1 MGEQNVG
8 KRVTIQ
14 DVADR
19 AGVSITTVSRYV
31 NGRYESMSEKTR
43 ERIRAVIEELGYR
56 PNALAQGL
64 KASRTKSIAAV
75 VVNMSYPFCVGFLR
89 SLSLILTQSGYH
101 LIVSETGGDAA
112 IERDVVQSLLAQRV
126 EAMVLQTGGENGDL
140 LAAMAEQMPVVL
152 VDRAFA
158 IEGTHTIAT
167 NNREAS
173 REMALHLFNRGYR
186 HVVYVTEDEAGI
198 PTRVERLQGYEDACV
213 ARKANATV
221 VHVNRQNV
229 GTMERAA
236 RAVREMAEA
245 HKGEPIAVYTAN
257 GLIMM
262 QLYRLLRQLPL
273 TVPGKLGMATFD
285 EPDWAQ
291 LVDPTLTCVRQPV
304 EEMGAEAGRLLL
316 KRVNGSEA
324 ASDEPAEAAHI
335 ILPSHIVPGGSTL

>member
-1 MGEQNVG
+1 ME

-14 DVADR
+14 DVANR

-31 NGRYESMSEKTR
+31 NGRYESMSAKTR

-89 SLSLILTQSGYH
+89 SLSLILTRSGYH
-101 LIVSETGGDAA
+101 LIVSETGGDAD

-140 LAAMAEQMPVVL
+140 LAAIAEQMPVVL

-158 IEGTHTIAT
+158 VAGAHTIAT

-173 REMALHLFNRGYR
+173 REMALHLFDRGYR
-186 HVVYVTEDEAGI
+186 HVIYVTEDEAGI
-198 PTRVERLQGYEDACV
+198 PTRIERLQGYEDACAAREV
-213 ARKANATV
+213 AATV
-221 VHVNRQNV
+221 VHVNRQDV
-229 GTMERAA
+229 GSMERAA
-236 RAVREMAEA
+236 GVVSELAQAA
-245 HKGEPIAVYTAN
+245 KGEPIAVYTAN

-262 QLYRLLRQLPL
+262 PLYRLLRQLPL
-273 TVPGKLGMATFD
+273 AVPSVFGMATFD

-316 KRVNGSEA
+316 KRVHGKP
-324 ASDEPAEAAHI
+324 ASDGRAEVARI
-335 ILPSHIVPGGSTL
+335 VLPSHIVPGGSTK